1 MAEALAEPDRT
12 SDPSA
17 GSSPDQSDAPAD
29 RANAAAGD
37 AENTAGGAR
46 DRQAVRD
53 KHDVLREVFG
63 YDRFREGQERVIDAL
78 LAGRSILAVMPTGA
92 GKSLCFQV
100 PALAMP
106 GVAIVVSPLVA
117 LMEDQVAAL
126 RLAGVA
132 AAAIHSGKDREENV
146 ETWRAVARGE
156 VRILYMAPERLM
168 TPRMLDAVSRLPV
181 SLFAI
186 DEAHCMSQW
195 GPAFRPE
202 YAQLGALADRFAHVP
217 VAAMTATADEATRVD
232 IERQLFTTA
241 QGPRPHETFVAGFDR
256 PNIKLAVAAKTG
268 WKEQLLDF
276 VERHEGE
283 TGIVYCLSRRKTEE
297 VAQLL
302 RENRID
308 AVAYHAGLD
317 AAERAA
323 RQDRFITEDG
333 IVMCATIAFGMG
345 IDKPDVRYVFHTDMP
360 GSLEAYYQEIGRAG
374 RDGRPAEA
382 MMLFGAGDIR
392 LRRQFVENE
401 GGDEDHRRREMAR
414 LNQLI
419 AYAEALGC
427 RRHTLL
433 SYFGEAVEGE
443 GCNNC
448 DNCLDPVAVLDGSEE
463 ANQVIGA
470 IIETGEMFGQAH
482 IVDVLRG
489 AETEKVI
496 AKGHDKLHAHGQGA
510 RWTKQEWQSLIRQM
524 VASGL
529 VWVDTANYSGLKIT
543 DKGNAFTRGQGEF
556 LYRALAAK
564 PARRAGSSR
573 GTASARGTI
582 GSTGKAAPR
591 ADLSSRDAGLLAALK
606 RRRLEL
612 AQERGVP
619 AYVIF
624 ADRTLEDMA
633 VRRPATTGEFAEV
646 KGVGKTK
653 LREFGPTFMEVV
665 RGYE

>member
-1 MAEALAEPDRT
+1 M
-12 SDPSA
+12 S
-17 GSSPDQSDAPAD
+17 Q
-29 RANAAAGD
+29 AAATLPDDDPRPVQD
-37 AENTAGGAR
+37 ASNG
-46 DRQAVRD
+46 VRD
-53 KHDVLREVFG
+53 KHAVLRETFG
-63 YDRFREGQERVIDAL
+63 YDTFRDGQERVIDTL
-78 LAGRSILAVMPTGA
+78 LAGKSVLAVMPTGA

-100 PALAMP
+100 PALALP

-126 RLAGVA
+126 KLAGVA
-132 AAAIHSGKDREENV
+132 AEAIHSGKSREDNV
-146 ETWRAVARGE
+146 EIWRAVSRGE

-168 TPRMLDAVSRLPV
+168 TGRMMEAVSRLPV

-195 GPAFRPE
+195 GPSFRPE

-217 VAAMTATADEATRVD
+217 VAAMTATADEATRTD
-232 IERQLFTTA
+232 IERQLFTGA
-241 QGPRPHETFVAGFDR
+241 QGPRPHETFVSGFDR

-283 TGIVYCLSRRKTEE
+283 TGIVYCLSRKKTDE

-302 RENRID
+302 RQNRID
-308 AVAYHAGLD
+308 AVSYHAGLD
-317 AAERAA
+317 AEERAA

-345 IDKPDVRYVFHTDMP
+345 IDKPDVRYVFHTDLP
-360 GSLEAYYQEIGRAG
+360 GSLENYYQEIGRAG
-374 RDGRPAEA
+374 RDGQPAEA
-382 MMLFGAGDIR
+382 MMLFGPGDIR

-401 GGDEDHRRREMAR
+401 GGDEDHKQREMAR

-427 RRHTLL
+427 RRRTLL
-433 SYFGEAVEGE
+433 AYFGEAGAVGDG
-443 GCNNC
+443 GCGNC

-496 AKGHDKLHAHGQGA
+496 AKGHHRLHAHGQGA
-510 RWTKQEWQSLIRQM
+510 KWSKPEWQSLIRQM
-524 VASGL
+524 VANGL
-529 VWVDTANYSGLKIT
+529 LWVDTANYSGLKIT
-543 DKGNAFTRGQGEF
+543 DRGNAFTRGHGEF
-556 LYRALAAK
+556 HYR
-564 PARRAGSSR
+564 PVEARPSRRTGAGRA
-573 GTASARGTI
+573 TI

-591 ADLSSRDAGLLAALK
+591 ADLSKRDAELLAALK
-606 RRRLEL
+606 RKRLEL

-624 ADRTLEDMA
+624 ADRSLEDMA
-633 VRRPATTGEFAEV
+633 VRRPATTDEFAEV

-653 LREFGPTFMEVV
+653 LRGFGRTFMDVV